1 MASRTYK
8 TMHNMKKA
16 VLLAAQYFFFIKS
29 TSEIYVNFERVTFP
43 GKQRY
48 SRFDR
53 FVIL

>member
-1 MASRTYK
+1 MASRAYK

-16 VLLAAQYFFFIKS
+16 VLLAAQYFFLKS